1 MKYLIIVLLFLTSL
15 ISTAFCLSSPNEELP
30 SLAGTNL
37 LLLSS
42 SICTDTDSDGFYAE
56 DDCKTL
62 VDCNDNDPAIY
73 PMADEVC
80 NGLDDDCDGEVDEGC
95 NIGLP
100 CEGIGECGAGLI
112 ELIGENEIC
121 STEPGGSG
129 DQSTPE
135 VCNGLDDDCDGEVD
149 EGCNIG
155 LPCEGIGECGAGLIE
170 LVGENEICSTEPGG
184 SGDQSTP
191 EVCNGLDDDCDGE
204 VDEGCNLVIN
214 EIDYDQYEVD
224 NLEFIEIYNPTPTAI
239 DLTGVG
245 IHLVNGYD
253 GSIYSTIDF
262 STLGP
267 LASDGYLLVK
277 SPLLGV
283 DPHPNLISIDFP
295 IYENNIQNG
304 PDGVQLVILLGGPG
318 EHVIDSIAYEG
329 EVANCTE
336 GNPVPSPAD
345 SGDGSLGRFPNGTDS
360 NDNSLDFIYDY
371 ESPGEPN
378 L

>member
-112 ELIGENEIC
+112 ELI
-121 STEPGGSG
+121 
-129 DQSTPE
+129 
-135 VCNGLDDDCDGEVD
+135 
-149 EGCNIG
+149 
-155 LPCEGIGECGAGLIE
+155 
-170 LVGENEICSTEPGG
+170 GENEICSTEPGG